1 MFSQKR
7 AFLILWKPPNMLYIS
22 GNGII
27 LYFRKLLIFQ
37 EVTFR
42 ARKMKKK
49 EKKEKKKTH
58 ENQKFH
64 IFCLLRD
71 NFLNISAKEKNV

>member
-1 MFSQKR
+1 MELSC
-7 AFLILWKPPNMLYIS
+7 LILRNFLCFLKRELFLYFGNPPNMLYIS

-49 EKKEKKKTH
+49 EKKEKKKH
-58 ENQKFH
+58 MK
-64 IFCLLRD
+64 IK
-71 NFLNISAKEKNV
+71 NFTFFVC